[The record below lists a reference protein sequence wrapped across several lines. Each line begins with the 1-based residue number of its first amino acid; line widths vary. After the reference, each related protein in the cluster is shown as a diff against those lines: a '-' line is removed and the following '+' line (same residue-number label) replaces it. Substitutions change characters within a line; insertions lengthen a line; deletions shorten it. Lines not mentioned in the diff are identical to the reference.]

1 MCGTWLAK
9 SGTKNDVLTPGTFV
23 ISCEILPAESAIP
36 LLAPHGLSA
45 RKSSSALTIPR
56 ISSFPT
62 FWLRPNLSSCGLL
75 FSNAFAIIIV
85 TPDQQAG
92 ALRPANRLPAAE
104 VTRS

>member
-1 MCGTWLAK
+1 
-9 SGTKNDVLTPGTFV
+9 
-23 ISCEILPAESAIP
+23 
-36 LLAPHGLSA
+36 
-45 RKSSSALTIPR
+45 
-56 ISSFPT
+56 
-62 FWLRPNLSSCGLL
+62 LSSCGLL